1 MSGENRKTL
10 SLDELLEMDKDQV
23 NLDPFSEV
31 EKEKPKKYSK
41 EDLAEARKDNKYYL
55 PVLSLNHADMW
66 ESKPKS
72 ERRLF
77 TDEVAMETCLS
88 NCCGVPGVFSAC
100 CRLDPDDLEHVLGP
114 VTEKWVKS
122 FLRYANKKG
131 WNYKRSDVVIDYE
144 EGKLIGERFFNG
156 HPIFSRPTSY
166 PMMRIQAMGPRFGCK
181 FLNPDNG
188 MCGIYE
194 HRPDMCRGYYCQYVK
209 KNFLV
214 RTKGAPN
221 RYVQIDDQKW
231 DCSDCGERNRKSA
244 KKCHRCGTE
253 RPDLEKE

>member
-1 MSGENRKTL
+1 M
-10 SLDELLEMDKDQV
+10 ELEGVDSF
-23 NLDPFSEV
+23 DPFATPEGPRG
-31 EKEKPKKYSK
+31 KERKGKPRRPPKKELQK
-41 EDLAEARKDNKYYL
+41 ARKDNKYYL
-55 PVLSLNHADMW
+55 PVLSLNDATMWPPAQMAD
-66 ESKPKS
+66 
-72 ERRLF
+72 RRHL
-77 TDEVAMETCLS
+77 TDEIATETCLS

-114 VTEKWVKS
+114 VKEKWVKK
-122 FLRYANKKG
+122 FLRYAKKKG

-156 HPIFSRPTSY
+156 HPIFTKPTSY

-194 HRPDMCRGYYCQYVK
+194 QRPGMCRGYYCQYIK

-214 RTKGAPN
+214 KTKEKPN
-221 RYVQIDDQKW
+221 TWRRVDVG
-231 DCSDCGERNRKSA
+231 S
-244 KKCHRCGTE
+244 KKDE
-253 RPDLEKE
+253 E

>member
-10 SLDELLEMDKDQV
+10 SLDELFEMDDASIS
-23 NLDPFSEV
+23 DPFSE
-31 EKEKPKKYSK
+31 EEDKPKKYSK
-41 EDLAEARKDNKYYL
+41 EELAEARKDNKYYL
-55 PVLSLNHADMW
+55 PVLSLNHSDMW
-66 ESKPKS
+66 PSKPKS
-72 ERRLF
+72 ERKMF
-77 TDEVAMETCLS
+77 TDEVATETCLS

-114 VTEKWVKS
+114 VKEKWVKS
-122 FLRYANKKG
+122 FLRYAKKKG

-144 EGKLIGERFFNG
+144 EGKLIGEKFFNG
-156 HPIFSRPTSY
+156 HPIFQKPTSY

-194 HRPDMCRGYYCQYVK
+194 KRPGMCRGYYCQYIK
-209 KNFLV
+209 KNYLV
-214 RTKGAPN
+214 RTKDSPN
-221 RYVQIDDQKW
+221 TYKQIDNQRW
-231 DCSDCGERNRKSA
+231 DCPECGTSNRRSA
-244 KKCHRCGTE
+244 KKCKLCGST